1 MKILMRFPFVN
12 ALLQAIF
19 FEALVRAVMS
29 WIQIDSP
36 DMEFGLG
43 FGLDY
48 AGRII
53 SVGVLMNLLARPKLS
68 ECIHSAI
75 RTKA

>member
-1 MKILMRFPFVN
+1 MRLPFMN
-12 ALLQAIF
+12 ALLQAMF
-19 FEALVRAVMS
+19 FEALVSGVMS
-29 WIQIDSP
+29 WIQVDSP
-36 DMEFGLG
+36 DLEFGLG

-53 SVGVLMNLLARPKLS
+53 FAGVLMNLLARPKLS
-68 ECIHSAI
+68 KFIHSPL